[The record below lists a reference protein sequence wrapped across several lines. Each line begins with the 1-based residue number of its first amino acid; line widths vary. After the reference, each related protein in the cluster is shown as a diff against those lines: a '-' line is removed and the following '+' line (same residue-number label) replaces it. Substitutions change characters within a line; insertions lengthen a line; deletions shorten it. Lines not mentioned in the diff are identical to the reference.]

1 MFRKCPSYRAYLISW
16 RDVRMLNSERDGLLH
31 GDNISCEGQS
41 PSQRDACALR
51 ENEMA
56 RPPKAIKLDRQISI
70 RFTGTELDEIDAQA
84 AAAGTT
90 LSEFGRTRMLAKRN
104 TPARELGM
112 GEALQEERLI
122 HIFAGWEICS
132 ISLCG
137 TCIRPGRFCPMWF
150 RYFRSCGP
158 SFRAGGCLDCCSPSQ
173 WSQLQM
179 ARGIPGTRCQTAD
192 QWRVAWTHTLN
203 CAHDDIGSAVHE
215 MLHTYLDRDL
225 LRAHGPRASA
235 LVHRSLQARG
245 LQSDAGRDRLVTAGL
260 HPYLRFLRPGHGK
273 TPSSSRRP

>member
-51 ENEMA
+51 ETKWRDHQKQLSSIGRSVSGSPVLNSTKSTR
-56 RPPKAIKLDRQISI
+56 RPQRPGQ
-70 RFTGTELDEIDAQA
+70 
-84 AAAGTT
+84 

-137 TCIRPGRFCPMWF
+137 TCIRPGRSCPMWF